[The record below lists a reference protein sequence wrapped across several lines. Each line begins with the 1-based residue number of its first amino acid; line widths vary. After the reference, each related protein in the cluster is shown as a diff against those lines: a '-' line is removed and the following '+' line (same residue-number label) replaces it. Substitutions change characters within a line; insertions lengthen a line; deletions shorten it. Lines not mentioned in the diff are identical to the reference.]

1 MSGIRQRIL
10 ENMQTFSRAMI
21 GAVLFLPVIGL
32 ILALS
37 SVLTNPAIISET
49 NFLHNLGQLLGDTFW
64 PLFGNLGLLFCIGI
78 SYGLA
83 KDRKTEVAL
92 VSVMCFIM
100 FLGANQSWLE
110 FTNHV
115 AEKINGEYYGTGQ
128 TELLGF
134 VVVDMGVFLGIIL
147 GCTIAWV
154 HNKVANFA
162 LPGALSMY
170 GGAKLTLIVM
180 TPVIVF
186 YAIAFTWIWPFI
198 THGITELTGFMK
210 NAGVAGVFVYGFFEK
225 FLIPTGLHHFVWSP
239 FQLTQIG
246 GTLSVDGQT
255 VSGTQAIFL
264 AYMRHPDL
272 TPLMNESLR
281 FSQQG
286 MTTIFGLAG
295 AALAF
300 YHTAKPE
307 KKLLA
312 KAILLPAII
321 TSMLTDITEPI
332 EFTFLFISPLLWV
345 IHSTLTAASQAI
357 CDIFAVRPWGAS
369 GLIEFVIY
377 NIPLPASLTR
387 WPLYIVIGIGQFAVY
402 YVIFR
407 TLIMKLNLKTPG
419 REDDE
424 GVKLYNKADYREKI
438 KNKTQASD
446 NVTDDIIQ
454 GLGGKENI
462 LSVDNCFTRL
472 RVVIR
477 DMDLVDDALLKSTGA
492 NGVVRNRNE
501 VQVIYGVKVEQVRTR
516 VDTWLATH

>member
-1 MSGIRQRIL
+1 MPEIRQRIL
-10 ENMQTFSRAMI
+10 ENMQKFSRAMI

-37 SVLTNPAIISET
+37 SVLTNPTLIAET
-49 NFLHNLGQLLGDTFW
+49 SFLHQLGQMLGDTFW
-64 PLFGNLGLLFCIGI
+64 PLFGNLGLLFCVGI

-83 KDRKTEVAL
+83 KDKNRSRTGFSDVL
-92 VSVMCFIM
+92 YYVSWRQP
-100 FLGANQSWLE
+100 LLAGTHPW
-110 FTNHV
+110 TRR
-115 AEKINGEYYGTGQ
+115 KINGEYYGTGQ
-128 TELLGF
+128 TQLLGF

-154 HNKVANFA
+154 HNKVSAIE

-170 GGAKLTLIVM
+170 GGAKLTLVAM
-180 TPVIVF
+180 TPVVIF
-186 YAIAFTWIWPFI
+186 YAIAFTWIWPFM
-198 THGITELTGFMK
+198 THGISALTGFMK

-246 GTLSVDGQT
+246 GTLNVDGQV

-272 TPLMNESLR
+272 TPVMNDALR

-295 AALAF
+295 ASLAF

-307 KKLLA
+307 KKAMA

-321 TSMLTDITEPI
+321 TSMLTGITEPI
-332 EFTFLFISPLLWV
+332 EFTFLFVSPLLWV
-345 IHSTLTAASQAI
+345 IHATLTAASQAI
-357 CDIFAVRPWGAS
+357 CDIFTVRPWGAS
-369 GLIEFVIY
+369 GLIEFLIY
-377 NIPLPASLTR
+377 NLPLPVSLTR
-387 WPLYIVIGIGQFAVY
+387 WPGYVLIGIGQFAVY

-407 TLIMKLNLKTPG
+407 TLVVKLNLKTPG

-424 GVKLYNKADYREKI
+424 NVKLYSKAEYRQKVA
-438 KNKTQASD
+438 QPQS
-446 NVTDDIIQ
+446 VTDDIIR

-472 RVVIR
+472 RVAVR
-477 DMDLVDDALLKSTGA
+477 DMARVDDTQLKIPAPTASYAIEMKFRLFMASKWDRYVPGLITG
-492 NGVVRNRNE
+492 
-501 VQVIYGVKVEQVRTR
+501 
-516 VDTWLATH
+516 